1 MLDSGN
7 RVGAVCLKQK
17 IAEKNSV
24 MQRKRLVTWVVL
36 FVCRFLIFIDYFSV
50 EKRGVGLERMC
61 LKQLCIKCIQLC
73 RC

>member
-1 MLDSGN
+1 
-7 RVGAVCLKQK
+7 VGAVCLKQK
-17 IAEKNSV
+17 MAEKI
-24 MQRKRLVTWVVL
+24 VL
-36 FVCRFLIFIDYFSV
+36 CREKDWLQGWCFFVRRFLILIDYFSI

>member
-1 MLDSGN
+1 L
-7 RVGAVCLKQK
+7 A
-17 IAEKNSV
+17 A
-24 MQRKRLVTWVVL
+24 WVVL
-36 FVCRFLIFIDYFSV
+36 FVHRFLIFIDYFSI